1 MSELI
6 FVFQALIYDNS
17 TITNLAIELF
27 DEDTDKD
34 DFLGWYIF
42 YPSYKYRFLINRIKF
57 SS

>member
-1 MSELI
+1 MLI

-17 TITNLAIELF
+17 TIKNLAIELF

-42 YPSYKYRFLINRIKF
+42 YPSYKYRSLINRIKF